1 MEDLQRCSNGH
12 YYPKDMRYCPYCPS
26 TRKNKATGNTTISD
40 DMNKGNPNAG
50 VGTDPNKTQTNM
62 DNSGSYR
69 DPNETI
75 VPGFND
81 DDDDDDIDLTKT
93 YIQDVEV
100 DESGEKHEKKAR
112 MERRLVGWLISY
124 TIDDMGV
131 DFRLFEGRTTVGTNP
146 QNSISITNDV
156 SISNHHLTIL
166 FRKDI
171 FKVKDELSSNGTIIN
186 GKDLEP
192 DEVRELKD
200 GDEIKLG
207 DTILI
212 FKTPL
217 KS

>member
-12 YYPKDMRYCPYCPS
+12 YYPKDVRYCPYCPS
-26 TRKNKATGNTTISD
+26 TRKNKATGNTTSSD
-40 DMNKGNPNAG
+40 DMNQGNPNAD
-50 VGTDPNKTQTNM
+50 VGADPYKTQSNLG
-62 DNSGSYR
+62 NPGSNR

-75 VPGFND
+75 VPGFD
-81 DDDDDDIDLTKT
+81 DDDDDGIDLTKT
-93 YIQDVEV
+93 YIKEVKV

-112 MERRLVGWLISY
+112 KERRLVGWLISY

-131 DFRLFEGRTTVGTNP
+131 DFRLFEGRNTVGTNP
-146 QNSISITNDV
+146 QNSITITNDV

-186 GKDLEP
+186 DKNLEP
-192 DEVRELKD
+192 DEVLELKD

-212 FKTPL
+212 FKTPFN
-217 KS
+217 S